1 MRGMRYSVNQKR
13 RALKMWL
20 VENSAVLMCFE
31 KNLKKFQKT
40 IEKCLTNHAC

>member
-20 VENSAVLMCFE
+20 VEKVDV
-31 KNLKKFQKT
+31 KK
-40 IEKCLTNHAC
+40 AA